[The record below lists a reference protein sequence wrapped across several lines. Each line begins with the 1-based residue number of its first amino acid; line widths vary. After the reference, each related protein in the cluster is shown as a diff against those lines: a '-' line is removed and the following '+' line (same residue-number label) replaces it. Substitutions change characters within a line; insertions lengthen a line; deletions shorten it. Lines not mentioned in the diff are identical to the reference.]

1 MLKSLGKGRKKKST
15 TGKKKKNKNLKNQ
28 QRVLARFHLQLEFIF
43 VSLPFLLLKLELAF
57 L

>member
-1 MLKSLGKGRKKKST
+1 MLKSSGKVEKKKKLRLL
-15 TGKKKKNKNLKNQ
+15 GKKKTLKNQ

>member
-1 MLKSLGKGRKKKST
+1 MLKSLGVRRKNKILLKQKKKE
-15 TGKKKKNKNLKNQ
+15 KLQNQ
-28 QRVLARFHLQLEFIF
+28 QRVLARFHLQLEFII